1 MLITVESC
9 LQWLKNKNGADLVS
23 DSDGESFYR
32 FLLSIGVTNL
42 NQVNEE
48 HYYDWIDTRI

>member
-1 MLITVESC
+1 MLITIESC
-9 LQWLKNKNGADLVS
+9 LQWLKRKNGADLVA

-32 FLLSIGVTNL
+32 FLLENKVTNL
-42 NQVNEE
+42 NQINDD

>member
-9 LQWLKNKNGADLVS
+9 LQWLKSKNGADLVA

-32 FLLSIGVTNL
+32 FLLSMGVVNI
-42 NQVNEE
+42 NQINEE